1 MLREGQGVPAD
12 PAAAKALYL
21 EAGFYGDAEQ
31 RERSITLMKETKD
44 AVYINLLQ
52 DQEKLLYNIDPQEL
66 NSSGIGPM

>member
-31 RERSITLMKETKD
+31 RERAIELMRETKD
-44 AVYINLLQ
+44 PVYINLLN
-52 DQEKLLYNIDPQEL
+52 DQEQLLWNVDPQEL
-66 NSSGIGPM
+66 KNSGLGPM